1 MNLIKSF
8 YREYYSDL
16 EKIDSDYDIFSL
28 RYLASYKKE
37 LDKFEMS
44 YNIGIFPKLEEIRT
58 QIKNLKS
65 LIENPFSLKMNYIDI
80 PTTFREVIRTIG
92 HEGAIN
98 CLSRIGDSQFISGS
112 SDNSIKF
119 WIGCVPNS

>member
-1 MNLIKSF
+1 MNLITSF
-8 YREYYSDL
+8 YREYYYDL

-37 LDKFEMS
+37 LDEFEMK
-44 YNIGIFPKLEEIRT
+44 YHIGIFPKLEEIRN
-58 QIKNLKS
+58 QIDTFKS
-65 LIENPFSLKMNYIDI
+65 LTENPFSLKMKYVDI
-80 PTTFREVIRTIG
+80 PTTFREIIRTIG
-92 HEGAIN
+92 HEGPIN

-112 SDNSIKF
+112 PDNSIKF